1 MKPERN
7 GLHKSHT
14 VSICAVLFVLFCA
27 LSTILYSIFI
37 HFNERA
43 ILFMICAAL
52 LFATQNQI
60 HVQIGRSVPRHR
72 LFWHLTAV
80 LGCDAVWCSL
90 FLVHYMAELVPNQ
103 IKLGLLLH
111 VTAFSL
117 IHLAV
122 LARYLITEHLLT
134 KKSAVSVQTTA
145 QQLH

>member
-1 MKPERN
+1 MKNEGN

-14 VSICAVLFVLFCA
+14 CSICIVLFALFSA
-27 LSTILYSIFI
+27 LSTILYSIFTY
-37 HFNERA
+37 FNGHA

-52 LFATQNQI
+52 LFAAQNQI
-60 HVQIGRSVPRHR
+60 HVQIGRAAPRHR

-80 LGCDAVWCSL
+80 LGCDVVWCSL
-90 FLVHYMAELVPNQ
+90 FLVRYMAELVPNQ

-111 VTAFSL
+111 ITAFSL

-122 LARYLITEHLLT
+122 LARYLITEYLLT
-134 KKSAVSVQTTA
+134 KKSAVSVQPTA